1 MDAATG
7 HARERVKDRR
17 RRDTGLI
24 VGIAVGA
31 VALGLSVFA
40 ALAWRAVTI
49 QRAGES
55 EALQQF
61 EAVRSRLPTTD
72 PLVQRDRSGR
82 LVKRNRSSRGEA
94 PPRQLSVIAYYS
106 SGERLVTAEVPLWFL
121 RVKGPAVQFALRGTG
136 STWSRSASLPMISC
150 VLARAWCS
158 TKCAITATAYWRGR
172 NDVGSPLEITE
183 IATVR

>member
-7 HARERVKDRR
+7 HASERVKDRR

-136 STWSRSASLPMISC
+136 FDLESLGLTADDLVRSGAGVVLDEMRDNGDR
-150 VLARAWCS
+150 VLAW
-158 TKCAITATAYWRGR
+158 
-172 NDVGSPLEITE
+172 TE
-183 IATVR
+183 